1 MNHSLGI
8 FEITNHLDFIIYYNN
23 VTKKDKFKIVDFSIK
38 KIEEGKGEKLV
49 SNKNISFSYSVSFIQ
64 KNDTHYNN
72 RFNSML

>member
-1 MNHSLGI
+1 LNHSLGI